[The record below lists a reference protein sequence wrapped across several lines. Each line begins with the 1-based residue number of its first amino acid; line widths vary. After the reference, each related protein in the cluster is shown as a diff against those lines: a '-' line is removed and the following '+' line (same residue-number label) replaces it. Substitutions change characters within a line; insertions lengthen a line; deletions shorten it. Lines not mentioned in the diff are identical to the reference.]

1 MSAST
6 PRPPIGQPR
15 PCIPFCMTSCYADL
29 VPQLVTRIDDETAAA
44 IDALV
49 DAGDFASRSDVVR
62 AGVLRLIDER
72 RRQAIG
78 DEIIAGYQR
87 TPETVEELAAAEAN
101 ARAMIADEPW

>member
-1 MSAST
+1 MSASAR
-6 PRPPIGQPR
+6 RPPIGQPP
-15 PCIPFCMTSCYADL
+15 PCIPFCMTSCYAEL

-78 DEIIAGYQR
+78 DEIVAGYER
-87 TPETVEELAAAEAN
+87 IPETAEELAVAEAN

>member
-1 MSAST
+1 MNASDDG
-6 PRPPIGQPR
+6 PPIGR
-15 PCIPFCMTSCYADL
+15 PPFCIPLCIPVRYADL

-49 DAGDFASRSDVVR
+49 EAGDFASRSDVVR

-78 DEIIAGYQR
+78 DQIVAGYQR

>member
-1 MSAST
+1 MHPDVHCVSHT
-6 PRPPIGQPR
+6 H
-15 PCIPFCMTSCYADL
+15 L

-49 DAGDFASRSDVVR
+49 DDGEFASRSDVVR
-62 AGVLRLIDER
+62 AGILRLVDER
-72 RRQAIG
+72 RRRAIG

-87 TPETVEELAAAEAN
+87 VPETPEELAGAEAN

>member
-1 MSAST
+1 MSAAESPT
-6 PRPPIGQPR
+6 SQPGSS
-15 PCIPFCMTSCYADL
+15 PCIPICIAFRYTHV

-49 DAGDFASRSDVVR
+49 DDGEFASRSDVVR
-62 AGVLRLIDER
+62 AGILRLVDER
-72 RRQAIG
+72 RRRAIG

-87 TPETVEELAAAEAN
+87 VPETPEELSRAETN

>member
-1 MSAST
+1 M
-6 PRPPIGQPR
+6 
-15 PCIPFCMTSCYADL
+15 CIAFCYAFV

-49 DAGDFASRSDVVR
+49 DDGEFASRSDVVR
-62 AGVLRLIDER
+62 TGILRLVDER
-72 RRQAIG
+72 RRRAIG

-87 TPETVEELAAAEAN
+87 VPETLVELAGAEAN

>member
-1 MSAST
+1 MDVPKD
-6 PRPPIGQPR
+6 PRQ
-15 PCIPFCMTSCYADL
+15 CIPTCIAFRYARV

-49 DAGDFASRSDVVR
+49 HDGEFASRSDVVR
-62 AGVLRLIDER
+62 AGILRLVDER

-78 DEIIAGYQR
+78 DEIIAGYQQV
-87 TPETVEELAAAEAN
+87 PETAEELASAEAN

>member
-1 MSAST
+1 
-6 PRPPIGQPR
+6 
-15 PCIPFCMTSCYADL
+15 
-29 VPQLVTRIDDETAAA
+29 VPQLVTRIDDQTAAA

-49 DAGDFASRSDVVR
+49 DAGVFASRSDVVR

-87 TPETVEELAAAEAN
+87 APETAEELAAAQAN

>member
-1 MSAST
+1 MSAPTHEPST
-6 PRPPIGQPR
+6 GHAPL
-15 PCIPFCMTSCYADL
+15 CIPLCMTACYAGL
-29 VPQLVTRIDDETAAA
+29 VPQLVTRIDDDTAAA

-78 DEIIAGYQR
+78 DEIIAGYRR
-87 TPETVEELAAAEAN
+87 TPVTAEELAAAQAN